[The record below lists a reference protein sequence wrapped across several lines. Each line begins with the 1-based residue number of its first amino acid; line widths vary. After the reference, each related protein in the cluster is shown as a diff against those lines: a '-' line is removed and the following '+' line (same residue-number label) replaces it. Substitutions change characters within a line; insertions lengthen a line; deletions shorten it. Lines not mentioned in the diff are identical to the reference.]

1 MLTLFCKFFTH
12 CIIDTSRH
20 NIQGARQNVEIWVR
34 MYLGRIFTAPD
45 PTPRVNVYALL
56 RVRVLSD
63 VASTKGTGYSSA
75 LDKNVCSFN
84 GLPENLFRASPVHSV
99 ENDTYVY
106 SFKNFY

>member
-1 MLTLFCKFFTH
+1 MLTLFCKFFTL

-34 MYLGRIFTAPD
+34 MYLSRIFTAPD

-56 RVRVLSD
+56 RVR
-63 VASTKGTGYSSA
+63 AKGTGYCSA

-106 SFKNFY
+106 SFKNFF